1 MMKYLNHKSSDNPNS
16 FIKNEKAVL
25 GLPMRLTVSIIIGTI
40 ALAAILAYILNPCLF
55 PSKVMVTVYPMVNT
69 MPRGQ
74 DSNTFDIT
82 IYVNE
87 TDGHPI
93 KDANVIL
100 KGLGGIGSN
109 STNKDGKTTIHISVE
124 LESGINEGYLDV
136 SVKVPCHETF
146 SHQDMIKVVR
156 EL

>member
-1 MMKYLNHKSSDNPNS
+1 
-16 FIKNEKAVL
+16 
-25 GLPMRLTVSIIIGTI
+25 
-40 ALAAILAYILNPCLF
+40 
-55 PSKVMVTVYPMVNT
+55 MVTVHPMVNT
-69 MPRGQ
+69 MPQGQ
-74 DSNTFDIT
+74 NSNTFDIN

-109 STNKDGKTTIHISVE
+109 STNKDGKTTIHIAVE
-124 LESGINEGYLDV
+124 LENGINEGYLDV
-136 SVKVPCHETF
+136 SAKVPCHETF
-146 SHQDMIKVVR
+146 SQHDMIKIVR